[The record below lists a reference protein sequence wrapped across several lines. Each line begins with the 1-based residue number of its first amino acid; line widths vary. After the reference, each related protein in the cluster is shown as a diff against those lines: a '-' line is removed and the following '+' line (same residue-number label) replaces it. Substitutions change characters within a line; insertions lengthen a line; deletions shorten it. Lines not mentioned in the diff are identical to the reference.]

1 MDMDEDSNDI
11 KSEYEEDELDEPL
24 QTSEVK
30 EKMVNSTNSN
40 QIPFHE
46 IDHDKLAEYLAPKI
60 VELQKKQSSVGA
72 LSYIDTNIDWSKPK
86 PYTI

>member
-1 MDMDEDSNDI
+1 MDEDSNDI

-46 IDHDKLAEYLAPKI
+46 IDYEKLAEYLAPKI

-86 PYTI
+86 PYKI

>member
-1 MDMDEDSNDI
+1 MDEDSNDI

-40 QIPFHE
+40 QMPFYE
-46 IDHDKLAEYLAPKI
+46 IDYEKLAEYLAPKI
-60 VELQKKQSSVGA
+60 VELQKKCTQ
-72 LSYIDTNIDWSKPK
+72 LYR
-86 PYTI
+86 Y

>member
-1 MDMDEDSNDI
+1 MDEDSNDI

-30 EKMVNSTNSN
+30 EEMVVSTNSN

-46 IDHDKLAEYLAPKI
+46 IDYDKLAEYLAPKI

-86 PYTI
+86 TYTF